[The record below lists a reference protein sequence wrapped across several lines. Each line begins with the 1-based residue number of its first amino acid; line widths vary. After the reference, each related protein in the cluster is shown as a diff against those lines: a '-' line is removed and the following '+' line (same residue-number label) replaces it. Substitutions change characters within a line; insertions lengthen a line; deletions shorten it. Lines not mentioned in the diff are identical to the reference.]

1 MATQRAFVV
10 KGDTAS
16 LQDVPVP
23 KPGADEC
30 VVRVL
35 IAGVCN
41 TDLEIMKGY
50 MGFAGVVG
58 HVSASTANSIPPS
71 SLLSHLSPLSSTGVC
86 RRV

>member
-58 HVSASTANSIPPS
+58 HVSASNANSIP
-71 SLLSHLSPLSSTGVC
+71 
-86 RRV
+86 